1 MQRKRTR
8 GRPRI
13 YPRLDDVLRYKK
25 SLEANGIEESTDEFL
40 LNKSQ
45 NQIEFPNSLHVDNEL
60 GISKSS
66 KLRQLLT
73 NSKETFKDEISIDK
87 MK

>member
-60 GISKSS
+60 
-66 KLRQLLT
+66 LT